1 MKNIVSLALAMLL
14 VLSLAACGSK
24 NSGAGDVSDALTL
37 LNTVWATYS
46 EEEKFPVSGGD
57 KYITLLDE
65 DGIERAIIRDLD
77 TLLPDSR
84 EVIKTALEEYYLIP
98 KITAVTRTDEK
109 HGIKWWVETD
119 RGAYNFQIRMNN
131 DIKVLYDG
139 RVLIRDINDNRY
151 EIPDYEKLD
160 NRSKRVLGTQI

>member
-1 MKNIVSLALAMLL
+1 MKRNYVGGDGVRFTSAGTCL
-14 VLSLAACGSK
+14 VDMEIYG
-24 NSGAGDVSDALTL
+24 GETL
-37 LNTVWATYS
+37 RNL
-46 EEEKFPVSGGD
+46 EPHRLFPISGGD

-65 DGIERAIIRDLD
+65 DGIERAIIRDID
-77 TLLPDSR
+77 TLLPESR

-119 RGAYNFQIRMNN
+119 RGPYNFQVRMNS

-139 RVLIRDINDNRY
+139 RVLVRDVNDNRY
-151 EIPDYEKLD
+151 EIPDYDKLD
-160 NRSKRVLGTQI
+160 KRSKHVLGTQI